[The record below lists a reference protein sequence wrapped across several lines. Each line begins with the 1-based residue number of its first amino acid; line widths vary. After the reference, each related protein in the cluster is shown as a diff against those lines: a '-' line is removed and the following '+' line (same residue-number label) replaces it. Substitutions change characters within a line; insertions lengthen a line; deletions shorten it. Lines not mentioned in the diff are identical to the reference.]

1 MSLAE
6 QSRYTKLKITGR
18 LPTPKGVALEVINL
32 TQREDFSN
40 HEVAR
45 LISTDAALS
54 LRVIKAANVLLGYI
68 SRPVATIDDA
78 VTVLGARAL
87 RQLVLG
93 LALILDYRHGP
104 CKQFDY
110 GRFWVHSLLTAIAA
124 RHLATRLRILT
135 SDEIFTVGLLGDVGQ
150 LALATVYAEDY
161 GALLGLGAGGNWAE
175 LQQRES
181 EQFGFDE
188 RELSEAILA
197 DIHFPELF
205 QRLAREYRQPET
217 SKATEGSRE
226 WQLLYL
232 LHSASLLADVC
243 MASGAERGKLVSRL
257 RFEAVRV
264 GIEADAL
271 AEVGDAC
278 LRDWPDWSALMGM
291 GPLEAPPFAELLL
304 EGDGVAEAS
313 AAAQHDD
320 AMQVTYP
327 LRVLLVEDDRVMA
340 ALLESQLS
348 RAGHTVSCACN
359 GVEALAMIARHQPR
373 LVIADWAMPEM
384 DGITLCRTLR
394 ETDGWQDVY
403 FIVMG
408 AQEEDTD
415 KLVEA
420 FAAGADDYL
429 VKPLNTRILFA
440 RLRAAMR
447 VVKLQ
452 EALQSCAGLN

>member
-6 QSRYTKLKITGR
+6 QSRFTQLKITGR

-32 TQREDFSN
+32 TQRENAPN
-40 HEVAR
+40 HEIVR
-45 LISTDAALS
+45 LINTDAALS

-68 SRPVATIDDA
+68 SRPVATVDDA

-124 RHLATRLRILT
+124 RHLARRLRILT
-135 SDEIFTVGLLGDVGQ
+135 PDEIFTVGLLGDIGR

-161 GALLGLGAGGNWAE
+161 GALLVQSAGSSWVE

-197 DIHFPELF
+197 DIHFPGIF
-205 QRLAREYRQPET
+205 QTLVREYRQPET
-217 SKATEGSRE
+217 SQAIHGSRE

-232 LHSASLLADVC
+232 LHTASLLADVC
-243 MASGAERGKLVSRL
+243 MASRAERGKLVSRL
-257 RFEAVRV
+257 RFQAVRLGV
-264 GIEADAL
+264 EADAL

-278 LRDWPDWSALMGM
+278 LRDWPDWSALLGM
-291 GPLEAPPFAELLL
+291 EPLEILPFDELLL
-304 EGDGVAEAS
+304 EGDGVAEVS

-320 AMQVTYP
+320 SMPATHP
-327 LRVLLVEDDRVMA
+327 LRVLLVEDDRVMS
-340 ALLESQLS
+340 ALLESLLS
-348 RAGHTVSCACN
+348 RAGHTVSCARN
-359 GVEALAMIARHQPR
+359 GVEALAMIAQHRPQ
-373 LVIADWAMPEM
+373 LIIADWVMPEM
-384 DGITLCRTLR
+384 DGISLCRTLR
-394 ETDGWQDVY
+394 ETAGWQDVY

-408 AQEEDTD
+408 AQDDTD
-415 KLVEA
+415 KQVEA
-420 FAAGADDYL
+420 FAAGVDDYL

-440 RLRAAMR
+440 RLCAAMR

-452 EALQSCAGLN
+452 EALQQRAARNL